1 MIPSSVLLDIKREKK
16 WFRDTHLHED
26 TIRLESE
33 GGEDQAEEASAGGAE
48 LDIGVGGVASVGR
61 ASLGGATGG
70 AANGAGS
77 IGWRKLVR
85 AI

>member
-1 MIPSSVLLDIKREKK
+1 
-16 WFRDTHLHED
+16 LHED

-33 GGEDQAEEASAGGAE
+33 GSEDQAEEAGAGGAE

-70 AANGAGS
+70 AASGAGS

-85 AI
+85 VI